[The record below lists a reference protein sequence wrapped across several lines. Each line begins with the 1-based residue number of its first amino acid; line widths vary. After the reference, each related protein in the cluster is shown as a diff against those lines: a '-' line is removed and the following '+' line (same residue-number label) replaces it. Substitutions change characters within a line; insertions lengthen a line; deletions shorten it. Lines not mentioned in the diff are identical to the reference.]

1 MTTKLAPTLQRTQR
15 RRGTI
20 ALFALLALV
29 GCAQLPFRPVPDA
42 GPAQA
47 HAVVF
52 DIDGTLTPAVMA
64 IFEARPDAARAVH
77 AYADKGYAIIYL
89 STRTGWLS
97 AEVPDWLQRHG
108 FPQGSVHIAQTAQE
122 RDHPDDYKA
131 ALLREFRA
139 RGWVVDYAYGDS
151 STDLT
156 AYAAAGV
163 PADHVFALR
172 RRGQAACQA
181 GASAACL
188 DGWTAHL
195 AYIESTVPRVDA
207 PHAPGHAA
215 Q

>member
-1 MTTKLAPTLQRTQR
+1 MATSHPPSQERTKR
-15 RRGTI
+15 RRGPST
-20 ALFALLALV
+20 LFALLALV
-29 GCAQLPFRPVPDA
+29 GCAQLPYSPVPEA
-42 GPAQA
+42 SPTPA

-64 IFEARPDAARAVH
+64 VCEARPDAARAVH

-97 AEVPDWLQRHG
+97 AGVPDWLQRHG

-131 ALLREFRA
+131 ALLREFHA

-172 RRGQAACQA
+172 RRGQGACQA

-188 DGWTAHL
+188 DGWSGHL
-195 AYIESTVPRVDA
+195 AYIESSVPRVDA
-207 PHAPGHAA
+207 PDAPGHAA